1 MSSEETIDP
10 YAEARMTVLEHL
22 GELRKRTVYAFLF
35 VFVGFGIS
43 WMFREQLFEF
53 LMMPLRETDVDSAL
67 TEMHHK
73 DLAEPFFALLKASI
87 FGGVVL
93 AAPALLYQVWAFI
106 APALYPEER
115 KFAIPFVVFATGF
128 FFLGS
133 GFCYY
138 LVMPYGYKF
147 LLGFTE
153 VSSPELMMNEYLGLT
168 TKLLLGFGFIFELPV
183 FTALFAQI
191 GLINH
196 THIIRFWRYSIVIA
210 FIVAAMLTPPDVI
223 TQTMMAGPLILLYTL
238 SIGVAY
244 VISKGKDKRRAR
256 DEEEVA

>member
-1 MSSEETIDP
+1 MTEETIDP

-22 GELRKRTVYAFLF
+22 SELRKRVIYAFIF
-35 VFVGFGIS
+35 VFAGFAIS

-53 LMMPLRETDVDSAL
+53 LMAPLRETDVDTAL

-93 AAPALLYQVWAFI
+93 AAPALIYQVWAFI
-106 APALYPEER
+106 APALYPEEK
-115 KFAIPFVVFATGF
+115 KFAVPFVGFASMF
-128 FFLGS
+128 FFVGS

-138 LVMPYGYKF
+138 LVMPFGYKF

-153 VSSPELMMNEYLGLT
+153 VSTPELMMNEYLALT

-183 FTALFAQI
+183 FTALLAQV
-191 GLINH
+191 GLV
-196 THIIRFWRYSIVIA
+196 THVHLIKFWRYSIVIA

-223 TQTMMAGPLILLYTL
+223 TQSMMAGPLILLYTI

-244 VISKGKDKRRAR
+244 VITKSKRERR
-256 DEEEVA
+256 EEQEEVA

>member
-1 MSSEETIDP
+1 
-10 YAEARMTVLEHL
+10 MTVLEHL
-22 GELRKRTVYAFLF
+22 GELRIRVVYAFIAI
-35 VFVGFGIS
+35 FVGFCIS

-53 LMMPLRETDVDSAL
+53 LMQPLRQANVDSSL

-87 FGGVVL
+87 FGGVFM

-106 APALYPEER
+106 APALYPDEK
-115 KFAIPFVVFATGF
+115 KFAVPFVVFATLF
-128 FFLGS
+128 FVVGS

-138 LVMPYGYKF
+138 VVMPFGFEF

-153 VSSPELMMNEYLGLT
+153 VSTPELMMNEYLALT

-183 FTALFAQI
+183 FTAFLAQLGI
-191 GLINH
+191 INH
-196 THIIRFWRYSIVIA
+196 THLIRFWRYSVVIA

-223 TQTMMAGPLILLYTL
+223 TQAMMAGPLILLYTI

-244 VISKGKDKRRAR
+244 VISKGKRQR
-256 DEEEVA
+256 DEDEMA